1 MLLALGL
8 LLASGFLLACLLSC
22 WLVGIFAPL
31 SARSAEKEELPP
43 LQRDL
48 GLAPA
53 RLGGVFRLFG
63 GGFAWQLCREGAKEG
78 KA

>member
-22 WLVGIFAPL
+22 WLVGIFGPSQHAPQKK
-31 SARSAEKEELPP
+31 RNYP

-63 GGFAWQLCREGAKEG
+63 GGVCLAAL
-78 KA
+78 